1 MFVEDLKEQLYKA
14 LKTKELNK
22 ITKCRYCP
30 REFKFLTE
38 HLSHLKVHTP
48 DVAQVVEMSIKMWVP
63 DRKLKCDE
71 CKFKTSYTLDYA
83 KHKDTHIIKGK
94 WGVPKHYLIWKVV
107 PDQPVC

>member
-63 DRKLKCDE
+63 DRKLKCDQ
-71 CKFKTSYTLDYA
+71 CKFKTSYTL
-83 KHKDTHIIKGK
+83 GK
-94 WGVPKHYLIWKVV
+94 YGCALFSSY
-107 PDQPVC
+107 